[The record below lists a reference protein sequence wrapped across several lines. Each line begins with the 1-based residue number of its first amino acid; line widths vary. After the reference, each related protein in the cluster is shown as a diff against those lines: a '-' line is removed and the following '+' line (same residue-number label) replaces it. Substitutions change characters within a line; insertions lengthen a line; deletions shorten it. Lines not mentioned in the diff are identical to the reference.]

1 MLLGS
6 VNQKERGIDALGWCK
21 AIHKHSTVVRLWHW
35 EFVELPS
42 ISCRLSQQRL
52 NFRWYWFL
60 RHKSSCRYI
69 CRLVACWEVC
79 TLCSCPKEGIYVSNI
94 ELPRRNTSKKKHR
107 FAQCYSYAPTFISKQ
122 THRNQCIH
130 LWVLSLEFVRQ
141 VVLELLLDRRPI
153 LEKSSVG
160 CSAPPPILNCL
171 AAKITALVVV
181 GVVGLRDITYFSHEE
196 ISDETWDSPKLHS
209 QHL

>member
-1 MLLGS
+1 M
-6 VNQKERGIDALGWCK
+6 V
-21 AIHKHSTVVRLWHW
+21 
-35 EFVELPS
+35 
-42 ISCRLSQQRL
+42 
-52 NFRWYWFL
+52 FL
-60 RHKSSCRYI
+60 C
-69 CRLVACWEVC
+69 A
-79 TLCSCPKEGIYVSNI
+79 GD
-94 ELPRRNTSKKKHR
+94 
-107 FAQCYSYAPTFISKQ
+107 PTFISKQ